1 MYTSASAPVNELI
14 PNATAI
20 VDTIVENAA
29 NAVRQA
35 YVLGSQQGNIVLR
48 PGGISS
54 LDEWRTEMLARYAT
68 PSWKRTIV
76 QLIPRCRF
84 RATDIYVRRR
94 PELEALQAGNNTLSV
109 GTHNTLGAMLREGV
123 LAKLGDVWAPA
134 VGGVALAVDAE
145 EAVDNYRPREAC
157 SERFA
162 RLLGFTVVAWSI
174 LEEAIVELC
183 EGIAPGAGA
192 ALRDQPYRTQALAFA
207 DVTARFAPA
216 FGPAAAAA
224 VQALVDEF
232 RDLAN
237 RRADLFAAR
246 PFTVEGNRALRAPG
260 SAIEWNALTLMETC
274 SAFERM
280 EGATRALLWRIG

>member
-1 MYTSASAPVNELI
+1 MNELI

-35 YVLGSQQGNIVLR
+35 YVLGAQQGSSAVFR

-68 PSWKRTIV
+68 PSWKRTMV

-84 RATDIYVRRR
+84 RPTDIYIRRR
-94 PELEALQAGNNTLSV
+94 SELEALQVGNNTLSV
-109 GTHNTLGAMLREGV
+109 GTHNALGAMLKEGV

-134 VGGVALAVDAE
+134 VGGVALALDAE
-145 EAVDNYRPREAC
+145 EAVDNYRPRDAC

-162 RLLGFTVVAWSI
+162 RLLGFTIVMWSM

-183 EGIAPGAGA
+183 EVIAPGTGTAF
-192 ALRDQPYRTQALAFA
+192 RDQPYRTQALAFA
-207 DVTARFAPA
+207 DITARFAPA
-216 FGPAAAAA
+216 FGPATAEAIQSLAG
-224 VQALVDEF
+224 DF
-232 RDLAN
+232 RELAK

-246 PFTVEGNRALRAPG
+246 PCTVEGNGALRTPD
-260 SAIEWNALTLMETC
+260 SAIEWNALTLMDTC
-274 SAFERM
+274 SAFERTA
-280 EGATRALLWRIG
+280 GAARVLRERVG